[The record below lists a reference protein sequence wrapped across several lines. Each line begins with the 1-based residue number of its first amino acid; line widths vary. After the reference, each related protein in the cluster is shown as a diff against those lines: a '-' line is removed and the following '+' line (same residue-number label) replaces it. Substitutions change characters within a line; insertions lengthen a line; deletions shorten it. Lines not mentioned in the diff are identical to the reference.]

1 MPSSSSL
8 FRGNQSPWHANQLE
22 SSAQMLE
29 RMISDALRT
38 GETHEALE
46 HAREAEQ
53 IVRHEMLE
61 TEDSVRLML
70 LAARLLDA
78 ASGAEN
84 DEYARKSALFV
95 ARITAFCES
104 LPRAAVRYDAERF
117 AARVQL
123 NVGSLERA
131 RTLANRI
138 ERRVTRLG
146 GGAGQPAIEI
156 QDPSDEGNVSAET
169 WVLLAEVALS
179 EGAFESAEA
188 ALEKARAR
196 WGGAAVNQDAAAMYE
211 LAGALCAVGR
221 HSSQG
226 VAALA
231 HLYAR
236 HHVEGAGALGAAAL
250 ARIASAA
257 GFVERVRGI
266 GSLESARWRAYGPE
280 ERGVV
285 ESYLGSG
292 PRVVV
297 PDEVRDA
304 LGDSREVSALVRC
317 IGGGEEEE
325 ESRGIAPPATA
336 GGLYPLEFDLSTYL
350 LASITSLFDNDRMTG
365 PLVVDWSLCDEGM
378 IAEAVREGAIFEAA
392 LSVTSGAIY
401 FNDGSYVDAVLQ
413 TEDDELLALNPE
425 DVLLEL
431 HRIGMAR
438 LPGSRGVHVEAGESA
453 LHVNLRINA
462 RPDSFNLDVMRRIDK
477 MAAARRG
484 EPVEEEEQGDEDFFG
499 GLDALGATP
508 APAATAASIPAEVL
522 DPLNRLYGADTL
534 TELCQAAEAAIA
546 GVCGAGVRVEVV
558 AQSGGTPLAFSGDR
572 REEMVWSTHG
582 AGPLK
587 LCVGFSAAVVEG
599 REAARFVA
607 ESAARCVRLMPGS
620 RHRGVPFDDPQF
632 IAVDPRSLEM
642 LEEVRIFARMDGTSE
657 EKTRALRN
665 ILISGERGTGKE
677 EVARLIHRLSGRADK
692 RYERTDGGA
701 INNPDQLVAE
711 LFGAKEGSYTG
722 SRGDRKGLVQLAEGG
737 TLFID
742 EIDEG
747 VNVQSVL
754 KRFAQF
760 GTFKVIGDSSTSEA
774 DVRLIIATNR
784 IGDGGALIKEDLRDR
799 FWEIRVP
806 PLRERK
812 GDIRPLAEAF
822 AGEYDFVL
830 PANVLG
836 WFETLDW
843 PGNVRQ
849 LRTVIERACSLA
861 EQPERLSLGLF
872 EESVERT
879 GGGCVISMISDVPGF
894 VPLRVGESLKER
906 IADHEREYIIA
917 ALRASGNNK
926 ARASQVLGLKDR
938 QGLYPLL
945 KRLNISDE
953 DVVTN

>member
-1 MPSSSSL
+1 MSSSSSL

-53 IVRHEMLE
+53 IVRHEMLA

-84 DEYARKSALFV
+84 DEYARKCALFV

-104 LPRAAVRYDAERF
+104 LPSAAVRFDAERF
-117 AARVQL
+117 AVRVQL
-123 NVGSLERA
+123 NLGNYERA

-146 GGAGQPAIEI
+146 GGAGQPAIEL
-156 QDPSDEGNVSAET
+156 QDPSDEGNVSTET
-169 WVLLAEVALS
+169 WMLLAEVALS
-179 EGAFESAEA
+179 EGAFESAEES
-188 ALEKARAR
+188 LEKARAR
-196 WGGAAVNQDAAAMYE
+196 WGGASVNQDDAAMYE
-211 LAGALCAVGR
+211 LVSALCAVGR
-221 HSSQG
+221 QSSQG

-231 HLYAR
+231 YLYAR

-266 GSLESARWRAYGPE
+266 GSLESERWRAYVPE

-292 PRVVV
+292 SRVIV

-304 LGDSREVSALVRC
+304 LGDSREVSALVRG
-317 IGGGEEEE
+317 IGGGGEEES
-325 ESRGIAPPATA
+325 SRGIALPATA

-350 LASITSLFDNDRMTG
+350 LASITSLFDTDRMTG
-365 PLVVDWSLCDEGM
+365 PLVVDWSLCDESM
-378 IAEAVREGAIFEAA
+378 IGEAVREGAIFEAA
-392 LSVTSGAIY
+392 LAVKSGAIY
-401 FNDGSYVDAVLQ
+401 FNEGSYVDAVLQ
-413 TEDDELLALNPE
+413 TEDDQLLALAPE

-438 LPGSRGVHVEAGESA
+438 LPGSRGVHVEAGDAA

-462 RPDSFNLDVMRRIDK
+462 RPNSFNLDVMRRIDK

-484 EPVEEEEQGDEDFFG
+484 EPVEQEPADDDFFG
-499 GLDALGATP
+499 GLDRLGAAP
-508 APAATAASIPAEVL
+508 APAATSIPVEVL
-522 DPLNRLYGADTL
+522 DPLNRLHNAATL
-534 TELCQAAEAAIA
+534 TELCQAAEAALA
-546 GVCGAGVRVEVV
+546 GVSGAGVRVEII
-558 AQSGGTPLAFSGDR
+558 AQTGGTPLAFSGER
-572 REEMVWSTHG
+572 RDEMVWSTHG

-587 LCVGFSAAVVEG
+587 LCVGFSAAVSEG

-620 RHRGVPFDDPQF
+620 YHCGVPCDDPQF

-642 LEEVRIFARMDGTSE
+642 LEEVRIFARMDGTSD

-722 SRGDRKGLVQLAEGG
+722 SRGDRKGLVQQAEGG

-830 PANVLG
+830 PAGVLG
-836 WFETLDW
+836 WFETLEW

-861 EQPERLSLGLF
+861 EKPERVTLSLV
-872 EESVERT
+872 EECVERT
-879 GGGCVISMISDVPGF
+879 GGGSVIRMISDAPGF
-894 VPLRVGESLKER
+894 VPLRAGETLKER
-906 IADHEREYIIA
+906 LAEHERVYVVA
-917 ALRASGNNK
+917 ALRGAAGNK
-926 ARASQVLGLKDR
+926 AKAAQVIGLRDR
-938 QGLYPLL
+938 QGIYPIL
-945 KRLNISDE
+945 KRLA
-953 DVVTN
+953 VTDDDIIALS

>member
-1 MPSSSSL
+1 MSSSSSL

-53 IVRHEMLE
+53 IVRHEMMG

-84 DEYARKSALFV
+84 DEYARKCALFV

-117 AARVQL
+117 AVRVQL
-123 NVGSLERA
+123 NLGKFERA

-156 QDPSDEGNVSAET
+156 QDPGDEGNVSAET

-179 EGAFESAEA
+179 EGAFESAEE

-196 WGGAAVNQDAAAMYE
+196 WDGAAVNQDDAAMYE
-211 LAGALCAVGR
+211 LASALCAVGR
-221 HSSQG
+221 QSSQG

-236 HHVEGAGALGAAAL
+236 HHVEGAGVLGLATL

-297 PDEVRDA
+297 PEEVRDA
-304 LGDSREVSALVRC
+304 LGDSREVSALVRG
-317 IGGGEEEE
+317 IGGDDE
-325 ESRGIAPPATA
+325 ESARGIALPATA

-350 LASITSLFDNDRMTG
+350 LASITSLFDTDRMTG

-378 IAEAVREGAIFEAA
+378 IVEAVREGTIFEAA
-392 LSVTSGAIY
+392 LSVKSGTIY

-413 TEDDELLALNPE
+413 TEDDELLALAPE

-438 LPGSRGVHVEAGESA
+438 LPGSRGVHVEAGDAA
-453 LHVNLRINA
+453 LHANLRINA
-462 RPDSFNLDVMRRIDK
+462 RPNSFNLDVMRRIDK

-484 EPVEEEEQGDEDFFG
+484 EPVEQEEQGDEDFFG
-499 GLDALGATP
+499 GLDALGTTP
-508 APAATAASIPAEVL
+508 APAAAASIPAEVL

-534 TELCQAAEAAIA
+534 TELCQAAEAALA
-546 GVCGAGVRVEVV
+546 GVSGAGVRVEVV
-558 AQSGGTPLAFSGDR
+558 AQSGGTPLAFSGER
-572 REEMVWSTHG
+572 RDEMIWSTHG

-587 LCVGFSAAVVEG
+587 LCVGFSAAVAEG

-607 ESAARCVRLMPGS
+607 ESAARSVRLMPGS
-620 RHRGVPFDDPQF
+620 YHRGVPCDDPQF

-642 LEEVRIFARMDGTSE
+642 LEEVRIFARMDGTSD

-722 SRGDRKGLVQLAEGG
+722 SRGDRKGLVQQAEGG

-822 AGEYDFVL
+822 AREFKFVL
-830 PANVLG
+830 PAGVLG

-861 EQPERLSLGLF
+861 EQPERLTLGLF

-879 GGGCVISMISDVPGF
+879 GGGTVISMISDVPGF

-906 IADHEREYIIA
+906 IAEHEREYIVA

-945 KRLNISDE
+945 KRLSISDD

>member
-1 MPSSSSL
+1 MSSSSSL
-8 FRGNQSPWHANQLE
+8 FRGNQSHWHAKQLE

-84 DEYARKSALFV
+84 DEYARKSSLFV
-95 ARITAFCES
+95 ARITAFCEG

-117 AARVQL
+117 AVRVQL
-123 NVGSLERA
+123 NLGNLERA

-169 WVLLAEVALS
+169 WLLLAEVALS
-179 EGAFESAEA
+179 EGAFESAEES
-188 ALEKARAR
+188 LEKARAR

-211 LAGALCAVGR
+211 LVSALCAVGR
-221 HSSQG
+221 QSSQG

-231 HLYAR
+231 YLYAR
-236 HHVEGAGALGAAAL
+236 HHVEGAGVLGVATL

-257 GFVERVRGI
+257 GFMERVRGI
-266 GSLESARWRAYGPE
+266 GSLESARWQAYGPE

-292 PRVVV
+292 SRVVV

-304 LGDSREVSALVRC
+304 LGDSREVSALVRG
-317 IGGGEEEE
+317 IGGGGEEES
-325 ESRGIAPPATA
+325 SRGIALPATA

-350 LASITSLFDNDRMTG
+350 LASITSLFDTDRMTG

-378 IAEAVREGAIFEAA
+378 IGEAVREGAIFEAA
-392 LSVTSGAIY
+392 LAVKSGTIY
-401 FNDGSYVDAVLQ
+401 FNEGSYVDAVLQ
-413 TEDDELLALNPE
+413 SEDDGLLALAPE

-438 LPGSRGVHVEAGESA
+438 LPSSRGVHVEAGDAA
-453 LHVNLRINA
+453 LRVNLRINA
-462 RPDSFNLDVMRRIDK
+462 RPNSFNLDVMRRIDK

-484 EPVEEEEQGDEDFFG
+484 EPVEQEPEDDDFFG
-499 GLDALGATP
+499 GLDRLGAAP
-508 APAATAASIPAEVL
+508 APAATSIPVEVL
-522 DPLNRLYGADTL
+522 DPLNRLHNSATL
-534 TELCQAAEAAIA
+534 TELCQAAEAALV
-546 GVCGAGVRVEVV
+546 GVSGAGVRVEII
-558 AQSGGTPLAFSGDR
+558 AQTGGTPLAFSGER
-572 REEMVWSTHG
+572 RDEMVWSTHG

-587 LCVGFSAAVVEG
+587 LCVGFSVAASEG

-620 RHRGVPFDDPQF
+620 YYRGVPCDDPQF

-642 LEEVRIFARMDGTSE
+642 LEEVRIFARMDGTSD
-657 EKTRALRN
+657 EKTRSLRN

-722 SRGDRKGLVQLAEGG
+722 SRGDRKGLVQQAEGG

-830 PANVLG
+830 PAGVLG

-861 EQPERLSLGLF
+861 EKPERVTLSLV
-872 EESVERT
+872 EECVERT
-879 GGGCVISMISDVPGF
+879 GGGSVISMISDAPGF
-894 VPLRVGESLKER
+894 VPLRAGETLKER
-906 IADHEREYIIA
+906 LAEHERVYVVA
-917 ALRASGNNK
+917 ALRGAAGNK
-926 ARASQVLGLKDR
+926 AKAAQVIGLRDR
-938 QGLYPLL
+938 QGIYPIL
-945 KRLNISDE
+945 KRLA
-953 DVVTN
+953 VTDDDIIALS

>member
-1 MPSSSSL
+1 MSSSSSL
-8 FRGNQSPWHANQLE
+8 FRGNRSPWHANQLE

-29 RMISDALRT
+29 RMISDALRA
-38 GETHEALE
+38 GETHEALG

-53 IVRHEMLE
+53 IVRHEMLG

-104 LPRAAVRYDAERF
+104 LPSAAVRFDAERF
-117 AARVQL
+117 AARAQL
-123 NVGSLERA
+123 NLGNLERA
-131 RTLANRI
+131 RTLANRV

-146 GGAGQPAIEI
+146 GGAGRPAIEI
-156 QDPSDEGNVSAET
+156 QDPGDEGNVSAET

-179 EGAFESAEA
+179 EGAFESAEES
-188 ALEKARAR
+188 LEKARAR
-196 WGGAAVNQDAAAMYE
+196 WGGAAVNQDDAATYE
-211 LAGALCAVGR
+211 LVRALCAVGR
-221 HSSQG
+221 QSSQG

-231 HLYAR
+231 YLYAR
-236 HHVEGAGALGAAAL
+236 HHVEGAGALGAATL
-250 ARIASAA
+250 ARVASAA

-285 ESYLGSG
+285 ESYLGTG
-292 PRVVV
+292 QRVVV

-304 LGDSREVSALVRC
+304 LCDSREVSALVRG
-317 IGGGEEEE
+317 IGGGGEEES
-325 ESRGIAPPATA
+325 SRGIALPATA
-336 GGLYPLEFDLSTYL
+336 GGLYPLEFDLSTCL
-350 LASITSLFDNDRMTG
+350 LASITSLFDSDRMTG
-365 PLVVDWSLCDEGM
+365 PLVVDWGLCDEGM
-378 IAEAVREGAIFEAA
+378 IGEAVREGAIFEAA
-392 LSVTSGAIY
+392 LAVKSGTIY
-401 FNDGSYVDAVLQ
+401 FDEGSYVDAVLQ
-413 TEDDELLALNPE
+413 TEDDQLLALAPE

-438 LPGSRGVHVEAGESA
+438 LPGSRGVHVGAGDAA
-453 LHVNLRINA
+453 LHVNPRINA
-462 RPDSFNLDVMRRIDK
+462 RPNSFNLDVMRRIDK

-484 EPVEEEEQGDEDFFG
+484 EPVEQEREGDDFFG
-499 GLDALGATP
+499 GLDRLGAVP
-508 APAATAASIPAEVL
+508 APAATSIPVEVL
-522 DPLNRLYGADTL
+522 DPLNRLHSAATL
-534 TELCQAAEAAIA
+534 TELCQAAEAALA
-546 GVCGAGVRVEVV
+546 GVSGAGVRVEII
-558 AQSGGTPLAFSGDR
+558 ARAGGTPLAFSGER
-572 REEMVWSTHG
+572 RDGMVWGTHG

-587 LCVGFSAAVVEG
+587 LCVGFSAAVGEG

-620 RHRGVPFDDPQF
+620 YYRGAPCDDPQF

-642 LEEVRIFARMDGTSE
+642 LEEVRIFARMDGTSD

-677 EVARLIHRLSGRADK
+677 EVARLIHRLSGRAGK

-722 SRGDRKGLVQLAEGG
+722 SRGDRKGLVQQAEGG

-830 PANVLG
+830 PAGVLG

-861 EQPERLSLGLF
+861 EKPERVTLGLV
-872 EESVERT
+872 EECVERT
-879 GGGCVISMISDVPGF
+879 GGGSVIRMISDAPGF
-894 VPLRVGESLKER
+894 VPLRAGETLKER
-906 IADHEREYIIA
+906 LAEHERAYVVA
-917 ALRASGNNK
+917 ALRGAAGNK
-926 ARASQVLGLKDR
+926 AKAAQVIGLRDR
-938 QGLYPLL
+938 QGIYPIL
-945 KRLNISDE
+945 KRLA
-953 DVVTN
+953 VTDDDIIALS

>member
-1 MPSSSSL
+1 MSSSSSL

-104 LPRAAVRYDAERF
+104 LPCAAVRFDAERF
-117 AARVQL
+117 AVRVQL
-123 NVGSLERA
+123 NLGNYERA

-146 GGAGQPAIEI
+146 GGAGQPAIEL

-169 WVLLAEVALS
+169 WMLLAEVALS
-179 EGAFESAEA
+179 EGAFELAEE

-196 WGGAAVNQDAAAMYE
+196 WGEAAVNQDDAVMYE
-211 LAGALCAVGR
+211 LVRALCAVGR
-221 HSSQG
+221 QSSQG

-231 HLYAR
+231 HLYSR
-236 HHVEGAGALGAAAL
+236 HHVEGAGVLGVATL
-250 ARIASAA
+250 ARIASVA
-257 GFVERVRGI
+257 GFMERVRGI
-266 GSLESARWRAYGPE
+266 GSLESARWRTYGPE

-285 ESYLGSG
+285 ESYLGTG
-292 PRVVV
+292 HRDVV
-297 PDEVRDA
+297 PAEVRDA
-304 LGDSREVSALVRC
+304 LGDSREVSALVRG
-317 IGGGEEEE
+317 IGGADE
-325 ESRGIAPPATA
+325 ESARGIALPATA

-392 LSVTSGAIY
+392 LSVKSGTVY

-462 RPDSFNLDVMRRIDK
+462 RPNSFNLDVMRRIDK

-484 EPVEEEEQGDEDFFG
+484 ESVEQEPEDDDFFG
-499 GLDALGATP
+499 GLDKLGAPP
-508 APAATAASIPAEVL
+508 APAATSIPVEVL
-522 DPLNRLYGADTL
+522 DPLNRLHNASTL
-534 TELCQAAEAAIA
+534 TELCQAAEAALV
-546 GVCGAGVRVEVV
+546 GVSGAGVRVEII
-558 AQSGGTPLAFSGDR
+558 AQTGGTPLAFSGER
-572 REEMVWSTHG
+572 RDEMVWSTHG

-587 LCVGFSAAVVEG
+587 LCVGFSVVVSEG

-620 RHRGVPFDDPQF
+620 HYRGVPCDDPQF

-642 LEEVRIFARMDGTSE
+642 LEEVRIFARMDGTSD

-722 SRGDRKGLVQLAEGG
+722 SRGDRKGLVQQAEGG

-830 PANVLG
+830 PAGVLG

-861 EQPERLSLGLF
+861 EKPERVTLSLV
-872 EESVERT
+872 EECVERT
-879 GGGCVISMISDVPGF
+879 GGGSVISMISDAPGF
-894 VPLRVGESLKER
+894 VPLRAGETLKER
-906 IADHEREYIIA
+906 LAEHERVYVVA
-917 ALRASGNNK
+917 ALRGAAGNK
-926 ARASQVLGLKDR
+926 AKAAQVIGLRDR
-938 QGLYPLL
+938 QGIYPIL
-945 KRLNISDE
+945 KRLA
-953 DVVTN
+953 VTDDDIIALS

>member
-1 MPSSSSL
+1 MSSSSSL

-104 LPRAAVRYDAERF
+104 LPRAAVRFDAERF
-117 AARVQL
+117 AVRVQL
-123 NVGSLERA
+123 NLGNLERA

-169 WVLLAEVALS
+169 WLLLAEVGLS
-179 EGAFESAEA
+179 EGAFESAEES
-188 ALEKARAR
+188 LQKARAW
-196 WGGAAVNQDAAAMYE
+196 WGGAAVNQDDAAMYE
-211 LAGALCAVGR
+211 LVSALCAVGR
-221 HSSQG
+221 QSSQG

-236 HHVEGAGALGAAAL
+236 HHVEGAGVLGVATL

-257 GFVERVRGI
+257 GFMERVRGI
-266 GSLESARWRAYGPE
+266 GSLESERWRVYGPE

-292 PRVVV
+292 SRVVV

-304 LGDSREVSALVRC
+304 LGDSREVSALVRG
-317 IGGGEEEE
+317 IGGGEEE
-325 ESRGIAPPATA
+325 SARGIALPAPA

-378 IAEAVREGAIFEAA
+378 IGEAVREGAIFKAA
-392 LSVTSGAIY
+392 LSVKSGAIY

-413 TEDDELLALNPE
+413 TEDDELLALAPE

-462 RPDSFNLDVMRRIDK
+462 RPNSFNLDVMRRIDK

-484 EPVEEEEQGDEDFFG
+484 DPVEEEEQGDEDFFG

-508 APAATAASIPAEVL
+508 APAAAASIPAEVL

-546 GVCGAGVRVEVV
+546 EVCGVRVRVEVV
-558 AQSGGTPLAFSGDR
+558 AQSGGSPLAFSGDR

-620 RHRGVPFDDPQF
+620 YHRGVPFDDPQF

-711 LFGAKEGSYTG
+711 LFGAKDGSYTG

-822 AGEYDFVL
+822 AREFKFVL

-849 LRTVIERACSLA
+849 LRSVIERACSLA
-861 EQPERLSLGLF
+861 EQPERLTLGLF

-879 GGGCVISMISDVPGF
+879 GGGTVISMISDVPGF